1 MHWTEFTGYLASA
14 LVLSTFYMRTMIPL
28 RIAAIASNVA
38 FITYGY
44 LGNIYPVLVLHCML
58 LPLNCLRLFQ
68 MWALINK
75 VRTALRS
82 DLSVEWLMPL
92 MTRRAIPSGEVLFRK
107 DDEAH
112 SMFVLLHGSM
122 RVEEVDITVLPG
134 TLIGEIGVFS
144 PAHRRTGTAVCL
156 QDSEIGEIENQKV
169 WQLYY
174 QNPVFGMY
182 LVRLIIDRLLTDL
195 RILSDRVD
203 GANPRSNA

>member
-1 MHWTEFTGYLASA
+1 MHWIELTGYLASA
-14 LVLSTFYMRTMIPL
+14 LVLCTFYMRTMIPL
-28 RIAAIASNVA
+28 RVAAIVSNVA

-44 LGNIYPVLVLHCML
+44 LGNVYPVLVLHCML

-75 VRTALRS
+75 VRTALGS

-92 MTRRAIPSGEVLFRK
+92 MTRRAITGGEVLFRK
-107 DDEAH
+107 NDEAH

-122 RVEEVDITVLPG
+122 RVEEVDITVVPG
-134 TLIGEIGVFS
+134 ALIGEIGVFS
-144 PAHRRTGTAVCL
+144 PTHRRTGTAVYL

-169 WQLYY
+169 WQLFY

-195 RILSDRVD
+195 RILSDRLD
-203 GANPRSNA
+203 GANPRSGA